1 MNILCSFAL
10 KQLGRKEGRTLITAS
25 AIALSAALLTAVVNF
40 VASGNAMLKNFLGKD
55 YGLYGGAY
63 VVMLLVPAVFL
74 AALIIAM
81 SVIVIVISNAFR
93 MSANERIAQFGTLKC
108 VGATKKQ
115 IYQTIMYECVLL
127 CTFAIPL
134 GVLAGYLLSFLGIGV
149 VNLYD
154 GRIECTR
161 ALHDVAG
168 QLCAFLCFLSGS
180 PACFRHNLP
189 GDSPVFCN
197 APGKEGHA
205 HFGAGLP
212 AKRRR
217 DGHLGI

>member
-10 KQLGRKEGRTLITAS
+10 KQLGRKKGRTLITAS

-40 VASGNAMLKNFLGKD
+40 AASGRAMLVNFLGRD

-63 VVMLLVPAVFL
+63 TMLLLVPAAFL

-81 SVIVIVISNAFR
+81 SVIVISNAFR

-134 GVLAGYLLSFLGIGV
+134 GVLAGYLLSFLGIGL
-149 VNLYD
+149 VNLYMEELNVLV
-154 GRIECTR
+154 RSMMR
-161 ALHDVAG
+161 QVNFALS
-168 QLCAFLCFLSGS
+168 F
-180 PACFRHNLP
+180 
-189 GDSPVFCN
+189 VFS
-197 APGKEGHA
+197 
-205 HFGAGLP
+205 
-212 AKRRR
+212 
-217 DGHLGI
+217 